1 MNIKSLDEA
10 MALLQRNTP
19 LSKHAESIGQDINID
34 TVLENSAEYII
45 DTELAYYLSTIIN
58 EIGYTKSEA
67 IKLAGLNE
75 IVGFQIFSG
84 ITRPTF
90 NTLMRICI
98 GSGFTLNETQ
108 RAIELAG
115 YTPLDPNNERDVVL
129 IHALMHF
136 KKITEVNETLYNLGY
151 IIL

>member
-129 IHALMHF
+129 IHALMHL

>member
-10 MALLQRNTP
+10 MEILQRDTP
-19 LSKHAESIGQDINID
+19 LSKHVASIGKDINID
-34 TVLENSAEYII
+34 TVLENSAEYIT
-45 DTELAYYLSTIIN
+45 DTELAYYLSTVIN

-67 IKLAGLNE
+67 IKLAGLSE
-75 IVGFQIFSG
+75 VVGFQIFSG

-90 NTLMRICI
+90 NVLMRICI
-98 GSGFTLNETQ
+98 GAGFTLTETQ

-115 YTPLDPNNERDVVL
+115 YTPLNPNDERDVVL
-129 IHALMHF
+129 IHALMHL
-136 KKITEVNETLYNLGY
+136 KKINDVNQTLYDLGH